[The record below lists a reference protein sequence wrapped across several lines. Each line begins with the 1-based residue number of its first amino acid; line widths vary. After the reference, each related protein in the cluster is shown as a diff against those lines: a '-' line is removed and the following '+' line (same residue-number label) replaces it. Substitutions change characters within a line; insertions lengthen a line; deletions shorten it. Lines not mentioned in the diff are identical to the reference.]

1 MERPMTSAPASGSP
15 NGLPLASR
23 TIFWFAL
30 PQIPHGFAIL
40 PVINYVPAFY
50 SDHFGLPLAMVG
62 LMLVLSRITDVITDP
77 ILGVMSDSFR
87 SKFGRRK
94 PFIVVG
100 LPMMILA
107 TWFVFVPPD
116 VPTLDY
122 LFWGLFFMYLGFTI
136 VDIPYA
142 AWGAELSSNYDERSK
157 VAATRGAFGSVGSLL
172 TLSIP
177 VIMQALGYTD
187 IAKIM
192 MVMALAFLVTQPLF
206 FAFALW
212 KVPERPATELA
223 DGSAATRGFKLAAL
237 LANRPLVQL
246 LCAIVLLISG
256 MAIGATLN
264 MIVFTHVAQGAH
276 LFAGAVFVQNV
287 VAIAAVPVWLMIARR
302 LGKHRAAAIAV
313 SIIACASAATFLV
326 GPGDGYLLSGLVILV
341 GVGMG
346 AVMFLFSAMIADL
359 VDRDLLNTGEERTGL
374 YFAAGG
380 MAGKLAGVFGV
391 LIGTAIPGLA
401 GFQPSDAT
409 HSPDSLLVLRAVYAF
424 VSPILAI
431 PAMYLLWT
439 YPLDRAAQADLRRQ
453 IEARRQVLQP

>member
-1 MERPMTSAPASGSP
+1 MTSAPLSGSP
-15 NGLPLASR
+15 HGEPLASR

-62 LMLVLSRITDVITDP
+62 LMLVLSRLTDVITDP

-94 PFIVVG
+94 PFIVIG

-107 TWFVFVPPD
+107 TWFVFVPPSA
-116 VPTLDY
+116 PTLDY

-157 VAATRGAFGSVGSLL
+157 IAATRGAFGSLGSLL

-187 IAKIM
+187 IAKVM
-192 MVMALAFLVTQPLF
+192 MVMALAFLITQPVF
-206 FAFALW
+206 FALALW
-212 KVPERPATELA
+212 KVPERPATELVVGA
-223 DGSAATRGFKLAAL
+223 MAVSSRGKLAAL
-237 LANRPLVQL
+237 FANRPLVQL
-246 LCAIVLLISG
+246 LAAIVLLISG

-264 MIVFTHVAQGAH
+264 MIVFTHVAQTAQ

-287 VAIAAVPVWLMIARR
+287 VAIAAVPGWLAIARR
-302 LGKHRAAAIAV
+302 LGKHRAAAIGV
-313 SIIACASAATFLV
+313 LIIACASAATFLV
-326 GPGDGYLLSGLVILV
+326 GPGDGYMLAGLVVLV

-359 VDRDLLNTGEERTGL
+359 VDQDLLKSGEERTGL

-409 HSPDSLLVLRAVYAF
+409 HTPESLLVLRAVYAF
-424 VSPILAI
+424 VAPVLAV

-439 YPLDRAAQADLRRQ
+439 YPLDRAAQVDLRRQ
-453 IEARRQVLQP
+453 IEARRQDLAQ